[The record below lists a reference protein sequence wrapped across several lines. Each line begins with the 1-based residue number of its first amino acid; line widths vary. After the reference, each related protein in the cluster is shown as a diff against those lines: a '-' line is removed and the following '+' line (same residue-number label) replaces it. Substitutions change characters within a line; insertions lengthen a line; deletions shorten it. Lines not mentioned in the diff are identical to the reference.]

1 MMRAVESRGTAILGR
16 MHAPNRRVS
25 PVKMVSRSLAACA
38 CAWLAACSDSSP
50 AAKPGAAGSAGAPAA
65 TKVRIQLNW
74 VPEPEFGGIY
84 AAAQD
89 GLFSKEG
96 LDVEIIKGSAGTPA
110 AQMAASG
117 QVEFA
122 VTSGDQILSL
132 REQGG
137 NLVGLFA
144 IFHTSPMG
152 IMVPDASPFRSLEA
166 LWHSD
171 ATVAMEAGLP
181 FVRYLNLKYPGGKVK
196 LVPTGTGLAA
206 FERGAVAGQQAFIS
220 SEPVQMELKKVPVRF
235 LSLAEGGY
243 DPYTVTVAT
252 SSSYLERERAT
263 CAAFVRALRKGWTRY
278 LAEPAK
284 YNAEIA
290 RLNPAMGIEAMA
302 IAAEMQHDLVAPP
315 KGSADE
321 VGWMPRE
328 RWERL
333 AAQLKELGMIK
344 EPPASI
350 DAVFWNAP
358 K

>member
-1 MMRAVESRGTAILGR
+1 MGNFARIVAALSVAALG
-16 MHAPNRRVS
+16 S
-25 PVKMVSRSLAACA
+25 
-38 CAWLAACSDSSP
+38 CS
-50 AAKPGAAGSAGAPAA
+50 GEAPAPTA
-65 TKVRIQLNW
+65 SGTKVRIQLNW

-84 AAAQD
+84 AAQQD
-89 GLFSKEG
+89 GLFAKEG
-96 LDVEIIKGSAGTPA
+96 LDVEIIKGAAGTPA

-122 VTSGDQILSL
+122 VTSGDQILTL

-152 IMVPDASPFRSLEA
+152 VMVPASSPYTSLEQ
-166 LWHSD
+166 LWHGD

-196 LVPTGTGLAA
+196 LVPTGTGVAA
-206 FERGAVAGQQAFIS
+206 FERGVVAGQQAFIS
-220 SEPVQMELKKVPVRF
+220 SEPVLMELKKVPVRF

-252 SSSYLERERAT
+252 SASYLERERAT
-263 CAAFVRALRKGWTRY
+263 CAAFVRALREGWTRY
-278 LAEPAK
+278 LADPAR
-284 YNAEIA
+284 YNPGIA
-290 RLNPAMGIEAMA
+290 RLNPAMGIDAMA
-302 IAAEMQHDLVAPP
+302 IAAEKQHDLVAPP
-315 KGSADE
+315 KGSGDE

-358 K
+358 R

>member
-1 MMRAVESRGTAILGR
+1 
-16 MHAPNRRVS
+16 
-25 PVKMVSRSLAACA
+25 
-38 CAWLAACSDSSP
+38 
-50 AAKPGAAGSAGAPAA
+50 
-65 TKVRIQLNW
+65 
-74 VPEPEFGGIY
+74 
-84 AAAQD
+84 
-89 GLFSKEG
+89 
-96 LDVEIIKGSAGTPA
+96 
-110 AQMAASG
+110 
-117 QVEFA
+117 
-122 VTSGDQILSL
+122 
-132 REQGG
+132 
-137 NLVGLFA
+137 VGLFA

-263 CAAFVRALRKGWTRY
+263 CAAFVRALREGWTRY

-302 IAAEMQHDLVAPP
+302 IAAEKQHDLVAPP